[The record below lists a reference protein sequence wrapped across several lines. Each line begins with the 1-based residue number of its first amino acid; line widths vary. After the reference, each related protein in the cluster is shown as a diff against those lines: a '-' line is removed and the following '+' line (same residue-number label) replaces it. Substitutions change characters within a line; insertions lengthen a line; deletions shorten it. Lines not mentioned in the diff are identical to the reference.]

1 MIDVQIEGGDQHLA
15 ELIASTLHGH
25 PVPDPSSS
33 AVEAGRF
40 VRQQQ
45 EEDEVSRPSR
55 EQIQTVN
62 FALIDDEADWTD
74 V

>member
-33 AVEAGRF
+33 AAQVGKF
-40 VRQQQ
+40 VREQQ
-45 EEDEVSRPSR
+45 EEQEIRRPSR
-55 EQIQTVN
+55 EEIQTVN
-62 FALIDDEADWTD
+62 FALIDDESDWTD
-74 V
+74 I

>member
-1 MIDVQIEGGDQHLA
+1 MIDVQVNGGDGHLA

-33 AVEAGRF
+33 AAVAGKF
-40 VRQQQ
+40 VREVQ
-45 EEDEVSRPSR
+45 EEEETRRPSR
-55 EQIQTVN
+55 EEIQTVN
-62 FALIDDEADWTD
+62 FTLIEDEMDFTD

>member
-1 MIDVQIEGGDQHLA
+1 MIDVQIQGSDRQLA

-33 AVEAGRF
+33 AAQAGKF
-40 VRQQQ
+40 VREQQ
-45 EEDEVSRPSR
+45 EEVEISRPSR
-55 EQIQTVN
+55 EEIQTVN
-62 FALIDDEADWTD
+62 FALIDDETDWTE